1 MLKIVFMMSLKKW
14 ALTQNRY
21 KNKTFIFF
29 LLNNEMYDLI
39 ISLISVIKKKHIP
52 SNFV

>member
-21 KNKTFIFF
+21 KNKTFIF

-39 ISLISVIKKKHIP
+39 ISLISVINKKHIP